1 MPLPFLKPKHAAGV
15 IISHRKPDGDKPQE
29 QEEGGGHEGLMACAE
44 ALIRAI
50 HAKDAQSVA
59 SALREAMEVME
70 MEAPQESEDY
80 DSMNELA
87 AKEQE

>member
-1 MPLPFLKPKHAAGV
+1 M
-15 IISHRKPDGDKPQE
+15 IISHRKPDGSKA
-29 QEEGGGHEGLMACAE
+29 EEETEGSDEGLMACAE

-70 MEAPQESEDY
+70 MEAPQESGESEDY
-80 DSMNELA
+80 DSMNEKA
-87 AKEQE
+87 AEEQE